1 MKRRNTMAALAICL
15 LLTAGCSGANDGR
28 TESTTAVPPSAVDTS
43 ADPTRADADLIL
55 TMYDDINTAFQANP
69 DDGVRAIIASQYPDD
84 LADVDFA
91 RCVAAIEPG
100 ATTLP
105 PTQETAFRPEHH
117 HHEPRP
123 RIHRDIGPREE
134 SASAGT
140 HLCHRHSDQR
150 RNETHCPPTPSGH
163 PQWQGL
169 SVLGMLTRPLRPQC
183 TS

>member
-1 MKRRNTMAALAICL
+1 MKRRNNTAALAICL
-15 LLTAGCSGANDGR
+15 VVTAGCSGATDGQ
-28 TESTTAVPPSAVDTS
+28 TASTTAGPPSAVATS

-105 PTQETAFRPEHH
+105 PTKKLHFDPNITTMSPDPEY
-117 HHEPRP
+117 
-123 RIHRDIGPREE
+123 
-134 SASAGT
+134 T
-140 HLCHRHSDQR
+140 VTSDR
-150 RNETHCPPTPSGH
+150 VKNLH
-163 PQWQGL
+163 PQGRIYTTDIAINDGTKPTVRQRHQVILNGRAYQF
-169 SVLGMLTRPLRPQC
+169 SAC
-183 TS
+183 

>member
-1 MKRRNTMAALAICL
+1 MKRRNTMAALAMCL
-15 LLTAGCSGANDGR
+15 LLMAGCSGANNGG
-28 TESTTAVPPSAVDTS
+28 TASTSAVPPSAVDTS

-105 PTQETAFRPEHH
+105 PTKKLHFDPNITTMSADPEY
-117 HHEPRP
+117 
-123 RIHRDIGPREE
+123 
-134 SASAGT
+134 T
-140 HLCHRHSDQR
+140 VTSDHVK
-150 RNETHCPPTPSGH
+150 NLH
-163 PQWQGL
+163 PQGRIYTTDIAINDGTKPTVHQRHQVILNGRAYQF
-169 SVLGMLTRPLRPQC
+169 SAC
-183 TS
+183 